1 MWSAA
6 DMVPEGQL
14 ILAGLA
20 SAPGSEVPQDV
31 RRGSDRSAGADGL
44 IPISHLG
51 REYFHHDADSNT
63 LKGEKSNLLI
73 KIGMPAIANNKAR
86 P

>member
-1 MWSAA
+1 
-6 DMVPEGQL
+6 MVPEGQL

-44 IPISHLG
+44 IPICGPCHV
-51 REYFHHDADSNT
+51 EEHAIH
-63 LKGEKSNLLI
+63 KEKKAIVNRD
-73 KIGMPAIANNKAR
+73 PAETDYQWSAN
-86 P
+86 